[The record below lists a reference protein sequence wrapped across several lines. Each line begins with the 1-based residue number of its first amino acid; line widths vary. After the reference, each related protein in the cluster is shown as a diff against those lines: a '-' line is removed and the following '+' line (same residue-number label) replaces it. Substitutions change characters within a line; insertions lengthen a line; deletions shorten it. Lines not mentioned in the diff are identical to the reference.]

1 MGKYCIYPGCNKED
15 IAEDGR
21 IPSCEYHKERRIKIV
36 GRVAKVGTVAGFAKA
51 GGLELMKK
59 NGQG

>member
-36 GRVAKVGTVAGFAKA
+36 GRVAKVGGRLQASRK
-51 GGLELMKK
+51 LEDLSS
-59 NGQG
+59 

>member
-36 GRVAKVGTVAGFAKA
+36 GRVAKVGDGCRLRESWRT
-51 GGLELMKK
+51 
-59 NGQG
+59 